1 MATFQ
6 ERLLEAMQL
15 KGVNQAELVK
25 KSGLSK
31 PSINQYVHGVY
42 VPKQKALYKIARALN
57 VNISWLMGHDT
68 DMNETNFTEEPCEV
82 NLCEVFEQC
91 HGKEAYEAV
100 KLFLTLDS
108 VDRAKIVERM
118 ETLLDNE
125 KYSVKKGLKNA

>member
-15 KGVNQAELVK
+15 RGVNQAELVK
-25 KSGLSK
+25 RTGLSK

-42 VPKQKALYKIARALN
+42 VPKQKATYDIARALN
-57 VNISWLMGHDT
+57 VNISWLMGNDDNMDDT
-68 DMNETNFTEEPCEV
+68 NYEAKQEELNACE
-82 NLCEVFEQC
+82 LFEQC
-91 HGKEAYEAV
+91 YGKEAFEAV

-125 KYSVKKGLKNA
+125 KYSIKKGLRNA